1 MAHELKKKI
10 EKFELNF
17 NSVESQAHELK
28 FKIFKLELELLS

>member
-1 MAHELKKKI
+1 MAHELKKKLKNLSLI
-10 EKFELNF
+10 F